1 MTGNFLSFYSVKNEE
16 TLWAELDESSL
27 KDGKYGLGVVLIPE
41 KESCRFC
48 GKVLVAKFTKAVN
61 VVVFVPGYEK
71 FCLGFRLLLKFA
83 PFCER
88 NSFQCI
94 ELYVDEIKNE
104 AYTD

>member
-1 MTGNFLSFYSVKNEE
+1 MCPNERNVAYSPGSLS
-16 TLWAELDESSL
+16 W
-27 KDGKYGLGVVLIPE
+27 
-41 KESCRFC
+41 
-48 GKVLVAKFTKAVN
+48 VLVAKFTKAVN

-71 FCLGFRLLLKFA
+71 FWLRLRLLLKFA

-94 ELYVDEIKNE
+94 ELYVDGIKNE